1 MNQYQVL
8 FYQVV
13 GEYKNLFGKTA
24 HATIPFDG
32 KKKAQK
38 NIRLFDWFVINKNKK
53 IDFYDRFGD
62 IEEENVLGKY
72 ILDNSDDEI
81 FSPEL
86 REGVIPFA
94 YIIDNWGTGNDYQV
108 EGILMIDLRKS
119 PYPVLIADVD
129 GTIDGQ
135 TPFRKISFE
144 TLKITSGKIKNDD

>member
-1 MNQYQVL
+1 MNQYEDPFNQVI
-8 FYQVV
+8 
-13 GEYKNLFGKTA
+13 GDYKSLFGKSA
-24 HATIPFDG
+24 HITIPFEG
-32 KKKAQK
+32 MKKTKK
-38 NIRLFDWFVINKNKK
+38 NIRLFNWFSTTKNKK

-72 ILDNSDDEI
+72 ILDNGDDEI

-144 TLKITSGKIKNDD
+144 TLGITSGKIKNDD